1 MATPHIHLRQNT
13 AKRGTRL
20 SSPPC
25 FPISASLRPT
35 MQPISQASPSG
46 LLSFSRSMPRPL
58 ERTRSPASGIDLN
71 PLALPRPL
79 YSAQPAFGYS
89 YPLTTAPSG
98 SPRFCSRPL
107 PTPSPPSSP
116 RDLSGAYPR
125 PLPYSKP
132 SKSFPV
138 GCSLSRSGLPSS
150 LAWIFILLSY
160 LLPACPHPRALASLS
175 LCWGCSFS
183 TY

>member
-35 MQPISQASPSG
+35 TQPISQASPSG

-116 RDLSGAYPR
+116 RAIFQERTPDPSPTPSPPKASPWGAA
-125 PLPYSKP
+125 S
-132 SKSFPV
+132 PV
-138 GCSLSRSGLPSS
+138 LGSPPV
-150 LAWIFILLSY
+150 W
-160 LLPACPHPRALASLS
+160 PAS
-175 LCWGCSFS
+175 SFS
-183 TY
+183 CHTFFLLVPTLGL